1 MEAAEPPL
9 SSAEAGVVVDMSPV
23 VLVTDAVAAV
33 VVLEEK
39 DGPATV
45 GRLGAGSLGL
55 ESCSSVVAAAAAESQ
70 LVAVVPE
77 VVGVVPK
84 VVAAVVGIVVVVL
97 EIEAVVEAETAAAA
111 WALVLAS

>member
-39 DGPATV
+39 VVPATV
-45 GRLGAGSLGL
+45 GRLEVGSLGL
-55 ESCSSVVAAAAAESQ
+55 ESCSLVVAAAAAGSQ
-70 LVAVVPE
+70 PVVVVPAVV
-77 VVGVVPK
+77 VVPK
-84 VVAAVVGIVVVVL
+84 VVAAAVEIVVVVL
-97 EIEAVVEAETAAAA
+97 ETEVVVEAETAAA
-111 WALVLAS
+111 WALELSS

>member
-39 DGPATV
+39 VVPATV
-45 GRLGAGSLGL
+45 GRLEVGSLGL
-55 ESCSSVVAAAAAESQ
+55 ESCSLVVAAAAAGSQ
-70 LVAVVPE
+70 PVV
-77 VVGVVPK
+77 VVPK
-84 VVAAVVGIVVVVL
+84 VVGLVPKVVAVVGIAVVEL
-97 EIEAVVEAETAAAA
+97 ETEAVVETAVAA
-111 WALVLAS
+111 WVLVVSS

>member
-9 SSAEAGVVVDMSPV
+9 SSVEAGVVVDMSPV
-23 VLVTDAVAAV
+23 VPVTDVAAAV

-39 DGPATV
+39 VGPATV
-45 GRLGAGSLGL
+45 GRLEVGSLGL
-55 ESCSSVVAAAAAESQ
+55 ESCSWVVAVAAAESQ
-70 LVAVVPE
+70 PVVVVPE

-84 VVAAVVGIVVVVL
+84 VVVVVVGIVVVVL
-97 EIEAVVEAETAAAA
+97 EIEAVVEAETAAA

>member
-39 DGPATV
+39 VGPATV
-45 GRLGAGSLGL
+45 GRLEVGSLGL
-55 ESCSSVVAAAAAESQ
+55 ESCSLVVAAAAEPQ
-70 LVAVVPE
+70 LVVVVPE
-77 VVGVVPK
+77 VVEVVPK
-84 VVAAVVGIVVVVL
+84 VVAVVVGIVVV
-97 EIEAVVEAETAAAA
+97 
-111 WALVLAS
+111 

>member
-39 DGPATV
+39 VGPATV

-70 LVAVVPE
+70 LVVVVPE

-84 VVAAVVGIVVVVL
+84 VVAVVGIAVVEL
-97 EIEAVVEAETAAAA
+97 ETEAVVETAVAA
-111 WALVLAS
+111 WVLVVSS